1 MTRFAPFYANSGF
14 FFLQR
19 TVSTRWFWDH
29 VVMESGM
36 VAVFR
41 SQQAMTTWLLNTHH
55 TRLGMTVLM
64 LPYDKYVSGAFLNG
78 KISRFPT
85 VETSDAVV
93 LHFCWTNSKIEKAA
107 LMVVRD
113 SAFIPLKHIVGGVPE
128 AHWNEH
134 PWEEICLAGG
144 SLGAHLFNNSY
155 EDALAAAQQADRE
168 VKAEVNMKQE
178 ETYRKQKSHASRF
191 AKHSKKRL

>member
-1 MTRFAPFYANSGF
+1 
-14 FFLQR
+14 
-19 TVSTRWFWDH
+19 
-29 VVMESGM
+29 
-36 VAVFR
+36 
-41 SQQAMTTWLLNTHH
+41 
-55 TRLGMTVLM
+55 
-64 LPYDKYVSGAFLNG
+64 
-78 KISRFPT
+78 
-85 VETSDAVV
+85 
-93 LHFCWTNSKIEKAA
+93 
-107 LMVVRD
+107 MVVRD

-168 VKAEVNMKQE
+168 VKAEVYMKQE